1 MKYRELVLDC
11 FGATKKYFFFF
22 ISWTFLGLLMGILG
36 GAIGSAFAHSLEFA
50 AEFRGRYPF
59 LLLFLPIAGIIITAV
74 YKLCKLKKAGT
85 NGVFE
90 TVRDE
95 RTVPVLLAPAVFAGT
110 FLTHICGGSAGREGA
125 ALQIGGSMAS
135 AIGKIIPINDRHRH
149 ILTLCG
155 MSALFSALFG
165 TPVGA
170 CVFAVE
176 VVSVGKL
183 YTAAFYPCIT
193 SSITAFIVAQKLHVA
208 PERFNIGEV
217 SWASVSSVWK
227 AAIIGI
233 CAALVCILFCSLMHT
248 THHLFKKY
256 IKNPYFRAAVG
267 GVIIIILTVIV
278 GNGDYDGSGHDIING
293 IFDGNPINPE
303 AFLLKMLFTAVTM
316 GSGFK
321 GGEIVPTLFIGATL
335 GGTVASLVGLSIP
348 FGAALGMMSL
358 FSAVTN
364 CPLAAIV
371 LFIELFGANGIV
383 LCTLAVMISYLL
395 AGKFGLYKGQK
406 IVYSKL
412 DDARMK

>member
-1 MKYRELVLDC
+1 MTVRERASDVAR
-11 FGATKKYFFFF
+11 GTKKYFLFF
-22 ISWTFLGLLMGILG
+22 ICWTILGVLMGGVG
-36 GAIGSAFAHSLEFA
+36 GGIGSVFAHALEWA
-50 AEFRGRYPF
+50 AELRGKYPF
-59 LLLFLPIAGIIITAV
+59 MLLFLPVAGIAVTAI
-74 YKLCKLKKAGT
+74 YKGCRLKKAGT

-110 FLTHICGGSAGREGA
+110 FLTHLCGGSAGREGA
-125 ALQIGGSMAS
+125 ALQIGGSIAS
-135 AIGKIIPINDRHRH
+135 LLGKLVPINDRHRH

-170 CVFAVE
+170 CIFAVE

-183 YTAAFYPCIT
+183 YTAAFYPCIA
-193 SSITAFIVAQKLHVA
+193 SSVTAFIVAQKLHVA

-217 SWASVSSVWK
+217 SWAAASSLWK
-227 AAIIGI
+227 AALIGI
-233 CAALVCILFCSLMHT
+233 AAALAGILFCTLMHG
-248 THHLFKKY
+248 THHLMKKY
-256 IKNPYFRAAVG
+256 LTNAYIRAAVG
-267 GVIIIILTVIV
+267 GLLIIALTLVF
-278 GNGDYDGSGHDIING
+278 GSEYDGSGHDTING
-293 IFDGNPINPE
+293 IFDGAAIRPE

-316 GSGFK
+316 GAGFK

-335 GGTVASLVGLSIP
+335 GGTIASIVGLSVP
-348 FGAALGMMSL
+348 FGAALGMMAL

-364 CPLAAIV
+364 CPIAAIV
-371 LFIELFGANGIV
+371 LFVELFGAQGIV

-395 AGKFGLYKGQK
+395 AGKFGLYDGQK

-412 DDARMK
+412 DDARVK